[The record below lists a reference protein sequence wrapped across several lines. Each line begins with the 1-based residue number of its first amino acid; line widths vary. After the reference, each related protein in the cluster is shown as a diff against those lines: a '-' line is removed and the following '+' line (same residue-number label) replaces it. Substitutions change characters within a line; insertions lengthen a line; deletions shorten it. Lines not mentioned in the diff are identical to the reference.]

1 MTQNTHQHTPTTQPP
16 AGRRIRDEV
25 ENKFERA
32 YYLKTL
38 SWGALT
44 RRWPA
49 GYSVWLE
56 DERVEE
62 GYRLL
67 RVGFGFSFDGFFV
80 CMERDGRTLGGS
92 VSPGLPVLT
101 PQFHPRSLT
110 HTHSH

>member
-1 MTQNTHQHTPTTQPP
+1 MMRTNSRPPGHPQSTIQPT

-67 RVGFGFSFDGFFV
+67 RVGCG
-80 CMERDGRTLGGS
+80 LG
-92 VSPGLPVLT
+92 L
-101 PQFHPRSLT
+101 
-110 HTHSH
+110 

>member
-1 MTQNTHQHTPTTQPP
+1 M
-16 AGRRIRDEV
+16 

-56 DERVEE
+56 DERAEE

-67 RVGFGFSFDGFFV
+67 KVGWSVWKRVCV
-80 CMERDGRTLGGS
+80 CVG
-92 VSPGLPVLT
+92 
-101 PQFHPRSLT
+101 
-110 HTHSH
+110 

>member
-1 MTQNTHQHTPTTQPP
+1 
-16 AGRRIRDEV
+16 V

-67 RVGFGFSFDGFFV
+67 RVSK
-80 CMERDGRTLGGS
+80 CL
-92 VSPGLPVLT
+92 LPL
-101 PQFHPRSLT
+101 PLPLLLLLLLLLLPPPSLT
-110 HTHSH
+110 YT